1 MPIQNIQ
8 AYNVPINL
16 SNDIFPNAD
25 GQITESSLWGNQ
37 DIALPGESDGDGV
50 VDNGA
55 IPLRMI
61 LQPTNA
67 AEYTVKASEIYMEAF
82 DGYPDGPLNT
92 VNPYIS
98 AGKYEPTSIG
108 YEDNLYPGYTGGSVN
123 VRTWVNGA
131 STTLTDGT
139 ATTINLWPNGQTIY
153 SKVKIFDFDFSTNSA
168 GTPGAVGNTV
178 VVLAYINPEH
188 DILTNTAP
196 VFLSANEL
204 TTNDMSDGLVAYK
217 LYIGGSATPI
227 TTNSNSG
234 NTNVTTLTDN
244 SWTLTVEASQGYQ
257 ANFSVIPYLPGF
269 SMFNGSSG
277 TYNGYGYQT
286 NWIPQEPFRA
296 GITFSPSNIW
306 QANSYAL
313 PEAFGD
319 LKSIFFWLVP
329 NQGYVLSRHNVSVNQ
344 MAGTGETTYFDYGLI
359 GEYTGTSNAT
369 LDIGYRNTTNDVF
382 GTNVSQGYVMDWT
395 NSFPSSIGQ
404 LIDYD
409 QVTDHPY
416 ETFEN
421 GFLGTPFTQT
431 SSFRGATKYFNVNAT
446 VSSNYNDL
454 SEQSQNLNTI
464 FVPTDSSE
472 PAIRLIDSKQYTKG
486 IPILG
491 QFINSVPAIG
501 SSIVDWMLDDNG
513 AEYVNNV
520 TPEQYC
526 TSDWIGNSVLVN
538 FTYLHNYIPG
548 ANPNNIKIT
557 IDGAA
562 TAFDGEQCLPFS
574 VDLIGGVDIITNDS
588 A

>member
-1 MPIQNIQ
+1 MILENIQ

-37 DIALPGESDGDGV
+37 DIALPGESNGDGV
-50 VDNGA
+50 IDNGA

-98 AGKYEPTSIG
+98 AGKYEPTSTE
-108 YEDNLYPGYTGGSVN
+108 YEDNLYPGYTGGSVL
-123 VRTWVNGA
+123 VREWINGA
-131 STTLTDGT
+131 STTLVDGT
-139 ATTINLWPNGQTIY
+139 AATVNLWPNGQTIY

-196 VFLSANEL
+196 VFLTANEL

-217 LYIGGSATPI
+217 LYVGGSATPI
-227 TTNSNSG
+227 TVDSNSG
-234 NTNVTTLTDN
+234 NTNVTTSTNN

-269 SMFNGSSG
+269 SMFSGSSAI
-277 TYNGYGYQT
+277 YNGYGYQT
-286 NWIPQEPFRA
+286 SWIPQEPFRA
-296 GITFSPSNIW
+296 GITFNPSSVW
-306 QANSYAL
+306 WEGSVAL
-313 PEAFGD
+313 PQAFGS
-319 LKSIFFWLVP
+319 LKSIFFWLIP

-344 MAGTGETTYFDYGLI
+344 MPNTGTTTYFDYGSI
-359 GEYTGTSNAT
+359 GEFTGTSNAISNQT
-369 LDIGYRNTTNDVF
+369 YANTIDDVF
-382 GTNVSQGYVMDWT
+382 GTNPSQSYITSWMG
-395 NSFPSSIGQ
+395 SFPNSIGQ
-404 LIDYD
+404 SIEYD

-416 ETFEN
+416 ETIGN
-421 GFLGTPFTQT
+421 GVESVALT
-431 SSFRGATKYFNVNAT
+431 SSYRGATKYFNVNAT
-446 VSSNYNDL
+446 VSSNYNNL

-472 PAIRLIDSKQYTKG
+472 PAIRLIDSKQYTRG

-491 QFINSVPAIG
+491 QFITSVPNTPQGQLGFLAN
-501 SSIVDWMLDDNG
+501 DDG
-513 AEYVNNV
+513 AEYVNSV
-520 TPEQYC
+520 MPEQYC

-548 ANPNNIKIT
+548 TNPNNIKIT

-562 TAFDGEQCLPFS
+562 TALDGQQCLPFS
-574 VDLIGGVDIITNDS
+574 IDLSGGVDVG
-588 A
+588 